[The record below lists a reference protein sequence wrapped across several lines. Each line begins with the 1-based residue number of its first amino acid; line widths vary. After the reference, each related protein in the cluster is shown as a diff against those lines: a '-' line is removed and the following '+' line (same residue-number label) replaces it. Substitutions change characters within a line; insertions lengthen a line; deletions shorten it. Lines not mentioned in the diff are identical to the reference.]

1 MVRRGRTSVGGSRK
15 AVERVLVGARLNIQQ
30 LSQSS
35 KYITFKHESRRT
47 RVDRSHIGGHNMTYI
62 IGTSG
67 GRSTPKTQLG
77 RPMWC
82 FGASKSLKRRSPTLP
97 RGCHVRGV
105 RSVGMTEDDEA
116 GAMPWNEATC
126 DFLMP
131 WRVRQWPTGP
141 WLGAAAHT
149 GDPVHVGPRSA
160 VAEIS
165 GRVVPAATA
174 RGRHVSAAGTGNVAS
189 GPLESG

>member
-1 MVRRGRTSVGGSRK
+1 M
-15 AVERVLVGARLNIQQ
+15 AEQALVEAERPSNASSFGARLNIQQ

-35 KYITFKHESRRT
+35 KYITFKDESRRT
-47 RVDRSHIGGHNMTYI
+47 RVDRSHIGGD

-82 FGASKSLKRRSPTLP
+82 FGGSKLLKRRSPTLP

-105 RSVGMTEDDEA
+105 RSVGMTENDEA

-126 DFLMP
+126 DFVMP
-131 WRVRQWPTGP
+131 WRVRQWPTSP

-174 RGRHVSAAGTGNVAS
+174 RRRHVSAAGTSHVAS